1 MHIKSHRIKGV
12 PAGFQEGYK
21 TGCGKRIVSNA
32 AAQKTRL
39 ALKVEGILMPNFV
52 SGKRVLVTGGTGSF
66 GNHIVDRLAR
76 MGPESVTI
84 FSRDENKQYH
94 MRHKLSDNPLYR
106 FEIGDVRD
114 RERLSEVFEGVDV
127 VFHAAALKHVP
138 QCEEFPYE
146 AVKTNIM
153 GAKNV
158 AEAALACGVR
168 RLVAVSTDK
177 AVKPIN
183 VMGISK
189 AMQEKIMLNANRRN
203 GTVVSVVRY
212 GNVAGSRGS
221 VIPYFKQLIEK
232 KQALP
237 ITDPAMTRYWLSLDD
252 AIDLVFHA
260 LDNAKGGEIFVR
272 KASSCNITDLAEA
285 MGELY
290 GSRKDYPTKAVGIR
304 SGEKIHEV
312 LVSEEEM
319 VRATEEDDY
328 FVIHPHGTSGVPKL
342 RKQWGE
348 FTSANADRLSKKDLI
363 ALLGKIRM
371 VD

>member
-1 MHIKSHRIKGV
+1 
-12 PAGFQEGYK
+12 
-21 TGCGKRIVSNA
+21 
-32 AAQKTRL
+32 
-39 ALKVEGILMPNFV
+39 
-52 SGKRVLVTGGTGSF
+52 
-66 GNHIVDRLAR
+66 
-76 MGPESVTI
+76 
-84 FSRDENKQYH
+84 
-94 MRHKLSDNPLYR
+94 
-106 FEIGDVRD
+106 
-114 RERLSEVFEGVDV
+114 
-127 VFHAAALKHVP
+127 
-138 QCEEFPYE
+138 
-146 AVKTNIM
+146 
-153 GAKNV
+153 
-158 AEAALACGVR
+158 
-168 RLVAVSTDK
+168 
-177 AVKPIN
+177 
-183 VMGISK
+183 MGISK

>member
-1 MHIKSHRIKGV
+1 M
-12 PAGFQEGYK
+12 
-21 TGCGKRIVSNA
+21 T
-32 AAQKTRL
+32 
-39 ALKVEGILMPNFV
+39 NFV
-52 SGKRVLVTGGTGSF
+52 SGKKVLVTGGTGSF
-66 GNHIVDRLAR
+66 GNHIVGWLAK
-76 MGPESVTI
+76 MGPQSVTI

-94 MRHKLSDNPLYR
+94 MRQKLADNPLYR

-114 RERLSEVFEGVDV
+114 RERLVEVFRGVDV

-138 QCEEFPYE
+138 QCEDFPYE

-158 AEAALACGVR
+158 AEAALECGVK

-183 VMGISK
+183 AMGISK

-203 GTVVSVVRY
+203 GTIFSVVRY

-221 VIPYFKQLIEK
+221 VIPYFRQLIDK
-232 KQALP
+232 KQALLVTNP
-237 ITDPAMTRYWLSLDD
+237 DMTRYWLTLDD
-252 AIDLVFHA
+252 AIGLVFYA
-260 LDNAKGGEIFVR
+260 LDHAKGGEIFVR
-272 KASSCNITDLAEA
+272 KASSCNIMDLAET
-285 MGELY
+285 MGEVY
-290 GSRKDYPTKAVGIR
+290 GKRKGYPTKVVGIR
-304 SGEKIHEV
+304 PGEKIHEV

-328 FVIHPHGTSGVPKL
+328 FVIHPHGTAGVPKL
-342 RKQWGE
+342 RKHWGE
-348 FTSANADRLSKKDLI
+348 FSSANAERLSRKDLA
-363 ALLGKIRM
+363 ALLEKIKM